1 MPVRACEAS
10 KRGPNTAKMA
20 VVLTG
25 KMPVLRETSF
35 STGCQPARQ
44 ARLRGLIVPIVP
56 DGIDGECLLRRMGI
70 LRRVVLEDAVIE
82 LAVIDQELDIL
93 GCLSAGLGGFGG
105 RRK

>member
-1 MPVRACEAS
+1 
-10 KRGPNTAKMA
+10 
-20 VVLTG
+20 
-25 KMPVLRETSF
+25 
-35 STGCQPARQ
+35 
-44 ARLRGLIVPIVP
+44 
-56 DGIDGECLLRRMGI
+56 MGI